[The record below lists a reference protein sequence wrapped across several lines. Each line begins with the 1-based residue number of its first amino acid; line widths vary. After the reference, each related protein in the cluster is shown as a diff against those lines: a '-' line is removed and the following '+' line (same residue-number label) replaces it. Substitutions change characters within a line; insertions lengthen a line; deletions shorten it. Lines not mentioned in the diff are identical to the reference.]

1 MTASTR
7 TDERGQRTRWWVVGV
22 IILLVVA
29 VAVLAWLL
37 LRRDADTVA
46 GVEPTPTP
54 TPTAIPIPTATA
66 TAQPTGQPAPQ
77 ALVGATRGPFSGT
90 PDNPGRAGSWIAD
103 VRTAGHS
110 GYDRVVVEF
119 DGDYVPAYTVGYT
132 ATSGPFHD
140 VPGNEVPID
149 GEAFLDVWLQGT
161 SSVDMSKSYQPV
173 YTGPDRVTG
182 DTTVVTEVVEIE
194 DFEANVHWIIG
205 LDRNAR
211 FVVSTMDSPSRLVID
226 IES

>member
-1 MTASTR
+1 
-7 TDERGQRTRWWVVGV
+7 V
-22 IILLVVA
+22 IVLVTVA
-29 VAVLAWLL
+29 VAVIAGLL
-37 LRRDADTVA
+37 LRGDADTVA
-46 GVEPTPTP
+46 GVTPTP
-54 TPTAIPIPTATA
+54 TA
-66 TAQPTGQPAPQ
+66 TAQPTPSLSPAGQPPTGEPALQ
-77 ALVGATRGPFSGT
+77 ALAGASRGPFSAT
-90 PDNPGRAGSWIAD
+90 ADNPDRTGSWIAD

-119 DGDYVPAYTVGYT
+119 DGDYVPTYTVGYT

-161 SSVDMSKSYQPV
+161 SSVDMHDSYRPV
-173 YTGPDRVTG
+173 YVGPDRVAG
-182 DTTVVTEVVEIE
+182 DTTVVTEVVEVE

-205 LDRNAR
+205 LRTDAR
-211 FVVSTMDSPSRLVID
+211 FVVWTMDSPSRLVID

>member
-1 MTASTR
+1 M
-7 TDERGQRTRWWVVGV
+7 
-22 IILLVVA
+22 
-29 VAVLAWLL
+29 
-37 LRRDADTVA
+37 
-46 GVEPTPTP
+46 
-54 TPTAIPIPTATA
+54 
-66 TAQPTGQPAPQ
+66 
-77 ALVGATRGPFSGT
+77 
-90 PDNPGRAGSWIAD
+90 
-103 VRTAGHS
+103 
-110 GYDRVVVEF
+110 VVEF
-119 DGDYVPAYTVGYT
+119 DGDYVPAYKVGYT